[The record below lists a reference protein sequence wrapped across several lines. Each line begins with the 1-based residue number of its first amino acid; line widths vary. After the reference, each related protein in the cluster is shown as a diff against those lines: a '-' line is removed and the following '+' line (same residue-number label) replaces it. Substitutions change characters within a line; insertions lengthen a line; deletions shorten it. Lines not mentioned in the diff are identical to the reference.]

1 MKRLDVHLHGKL
13 IGHIAETRSGA
24 KFEYIPEVAEA
35 YPGRPV
41 LSLALPAKK
50 RAFGEGKTRNWFEG
64 LLPEGQR
71 RDGICRQLGIAPHD
85 WLSLL
90 SQIGW
95 ECAGAVQV
103 LPEAETGKHA
113 GSYAKLNAQELAKR
127 LSAIPIQQATAS
139 ADSFRMSLGGY
150 QDKLCVAMPPLDQ
163 SMRMSGIK
171 DVALPQGTA
180 ASTHILKPEPA
191 AYPGLAE
198 SEAWAMTIA
207 GQAARCSKVALL
219 TLENAPQTLVVERYD
234 RRRGSHGKVLRLHQ
248 EDACQALNLPIE
260 RKYASEHEQK
270 GDDPTYKG
278 ITDLLSRFS
287 PAPAAELEEL
297 LRQLTVNMVLGNWD
311 AHAKNTSLLYEEPM
325 NPRIAP
331 MYDVVP
337 IAEVEPRTKL
347 LSMRVNGTLD
357 PQAVD
362 GKALVAEALSW
373 GLRKD
378 DAQGVILGSIKAL
391 ESCMAEAA
399 RHFPNAAARHE
410 AGAKARAE
418 MLKATL

>member
-1 MKRLDVHLHGKL
+1 MKKLNVHLRGEL
-13 IGHIAETRSGA
+13 IGHIVETRSGA
-24 KFEYIPEVAEA
+24 RFKYTPEVAET

-50 RAFGEGKTRNWFEG
+50 RAFGESKTRNWFEG

-71 RDGICRQLGIAPHD
+71 RDDICRQLGIAPHD
-85 WLSLL
+85 WLSIL

-103 LPEAETGKHA
+103 LPEAETGKRI
-113 GSYAKLNAQELAKR
+113 GSYAKLNVQELAKR
-127 LSAIPIQQATAS
+127 LSTIPVRQATAS

-150 QDKLCVAMPPLDQ
+150 QDKLCVAMPSLDQ
-163 SMRMSGIK
+163 NMRMSVLK
-171 DVALPQGTA
+171 DIAIPQGTA

-207 GQAARCSKVALL
+207 SQAARCSKTVLL
-219 TLENAPQTLVVERYD
+219 TLENTPQTLVIERYD
-234 RRRGSHGKVLRLHQ
+234 RRSRSHGRVLRLHQ

-278 ITDLLSRFS
+278 IADLLSRFS
-287 PAPAAELEEL
+287 PAPTAELEEL

-325 NPRIAP
+325 NPRLAP

-357 PQAVD
+357 PQTVD
-362 GKALVAEALSW
+362 GKALVAEASSW
-373 GLRKD
+373 GLRRH
-378 DAQGVILGSIKAL
+378 DAQGVILNSIEAM
-391 ESCMAEAA
+391 ESCMAKAA

-418 MLKATL
+418 LLKATL